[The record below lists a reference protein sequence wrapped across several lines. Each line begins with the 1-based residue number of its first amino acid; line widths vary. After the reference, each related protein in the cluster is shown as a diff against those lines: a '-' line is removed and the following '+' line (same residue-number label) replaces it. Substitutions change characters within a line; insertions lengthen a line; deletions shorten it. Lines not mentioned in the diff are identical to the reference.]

1 MDHTTILLTELV
13 NNAKTHLDL
22 LGYTEGT
29 KKQYILKWNHFLMY
43 AAQNGYAHYSKAL
56 KNEFLEKYYRIK
68 AGKKLS
74 ESQVFKVRTITV
86 LGELLEHNFFNK
98 CHQRCGKQPP
108 QQFLN
113 ILDKYEK
120 LQQEKKLSPRTIRGK
135 KIVLVRFFYH
145 LEKQGLTDIKNLT
158 SNEVLSYLPTLEKFR
173 NNTKSGV
180 LFSLRNFLLFLY
192 SEGYITEPLNDL
204 FPVIFSNKFDRLPSY
219 YSTNEVNNL
228 LCQVDRDST
237 VGRRDYLIL
246 LLAVQFGLR
255 AGDIR
260 QLKFQNIKWSR
271 NTIEFIQQKTNA
283 PIQLPL
289 TDEFKYAVADYMKN
303 SRPEVD
309 DPHIFVRHRAPF
321 QPFGESNSFHHIVN
335 KYIKLADIELN
346 GRRHGLH
353 SMRHSTAS
361 NLLQNNTPYPVIT
374 GILGHKNSAT
384 TKCYLRIDI
393 QQLRTV
399 ALEVPDEK

>member
-1 MDHTTILLTELV
+1 M
-13 NNAKTHLDL
+13 
-22 LGYTEGT
+22 
-29 KKQYILKWNHFLMY
+29 
-43 AAQNGYAHYSKAL
+43 
-56 KNEFLEKYYRIK
+56 
-68 AGKKLS
+68 
-74 ESQVFKVRTITV
+74 
-86 LGELLEHNFFNK
+86 LEHNCFRK
-98 CHQRCGKQPP
+98 CHQREGKQPP
-108 QQFLN
+108 SHFFN
-113 ILDKYEK
+113 ILNKYGK
-120 LQQEKKLSPRTIRGK
+120 RQQEKKLSTRTIYGK
-135 KIVLVRFFYH
+135 KIALVRFLNH
-145 LEKQGLTDIKNLT
+145 LEQQGLTDITSLT

-173 NNTKSGV
+173 NNTRSGV

-204 FPVIFSNKFDRLPSY
+204 FPVILSNKFDRLPSY
-219 YSTNEVNNL
+219 YSTDEVKNI
-228 LCQVDRDST
+228 LCQVDRNST

-260 QLKFQNIKWSR
+260 LLKFQDIKWSR
-271 NTIEFIQQKTNA
+271 NTIEFIQQKTNV

-289 TDEFKYAVADYMKN
+289 TDEFKYAVTDYMKN
-303 SRPEVD
+303 SRPGVD
-309 DPHIFVRHRAPF
+309 DPHIFVRHRAPS
-321 QPFGESNSFHHIVN
+321 QPFGESNSFYHIIN
-335 KYIKLADIELN
+335 KYFELAGIELN

-374 GILGHKNSAT
+374 GILGHKNTAT

>member
-1 MDHTTILLTELV
+1 MDHTTISLTELI

-29 KKQYILKWNHFLMY
+29 KKHYIYKWKHLLMY
-43 AAQNGYAHYSKAL
+43 AEQNGDTHYSKEL
-56 KNEFLEKYYRIK
+56 GEEFLATYYGIK
-68 AGKKLS
+68 GDKKLS

-86 LGELLEHNFFNK
+86 LGDLLEHNCFRK
-98 CHQRCGKQPP
+98 CHQKAGKQPP
-108 QQFLN
+108 QQFIN
-113 ILDKYEK
+113 VLDKYQK
-120 LQQEKKLSPRTIRGK
+120 RQQEKNLSARTICGK
-135 KIVLVRFFYH
+135 KIILVRFLSH
-145 LEKQGLTDIKNLT
+145 LEKQELTDIRDLT
-158 SNEVLSYLPTLEKFR
+158 SSEVLSYLPTLAKFR
-173 NNTKSGV
+173 NNTRSGI
-180 LFSLRNFLLFLY
+180 LFSIRNFLLFLY

-204 FPVIFSNKFDRLPSY
+204 FAVIISNKFDRLPSY
-219 YSTNEVNNL
+219 YSTEEVNNL
-228 LCQVDRDST
+228 LCQVDRNST
-237 VGRRDYLIL
+237 VGCRDYLIL

-260 QLKFQNIKWSR
+260 RLKFQNIKWSR
-271 NTIEFIQQKTNA
+271 STIEFIQQKTNA

-321 QPFGESNSFHHIVN
+321 QPFGESNSFHHIIN
-335 KYIKLADIELN
+335 KYISLAGIELS

-353 SMRHSTAS
+353 SMRHSAAS

-374 GILGHKNSAT
+374 GILGHKNTAM

-399 ALEVPDEK
+399 ALEVSDEK